1 VRVLSAR
8 ERPDFRDRF
17 KTHLPPPEQKI
28 AIGDTLTVVIWE
40 SAGTGLFGN
49 SLIDVPPRGGLPR
62 RALGLSQPLGEA
74 SRRPGGEGPQSERLG
89 QLLGGAAAL
98 LPGAIAGSR
107 SAMPTRRDAAAAA
120 GAGRG
125 REARVAELA
134 EQTGRPGTSIPD
146 QLVGPDETITIP
158 YAGRV
163 IAAGRT
169 PEELARKIEALL
181 APVALD
187 PQALVILQRGAAG
200 AVTVAGEAIEGA
212 RIPLPPGG
220 DRLLDVI
227 AAAGGA
233 KTPVHE
239 TFVRLSRGGVTAT
252 VPLAVLVADPDQN
265 IFARPGDVLIL
276 SREPQTVSVFGAA
289 GKNAMFTFETER
301 LSLSEALAKA
311 GGLLDKRADPSAVFL
326 MRYEP
331 PDIVEA
337 LGQPLVPGGPAGM
350 SPIVYRLDLSEANSY
365 LLAKRFPVQDKD
377 IIFVA
382 EAKLVA
388 VTRALE
394 AISKITGPV
403 TSGLLICQTTKNC

>member
-1 VRVLSAR
+1 
-8 ERPDFRDRF
+8 
-17 KTHLPPPEQKI
+17 
-28 AIGDTLTVVIWE
+28 
-40 SAGTGLFGN
+40 
-49 SLIDVPPRGGLPR
+49 
-62 RALGLSQPLGEA
+62 
-74 SRRPGGEGPQSERLG
+74 
-89 QLLGGAAAL
+89 
-98 LPGAIAGSR
+98 
-107 SAMPTRRDAAAAA
+107 MPTRRDAAAAA

-125 REARVAELA
+125 REAHVAELA